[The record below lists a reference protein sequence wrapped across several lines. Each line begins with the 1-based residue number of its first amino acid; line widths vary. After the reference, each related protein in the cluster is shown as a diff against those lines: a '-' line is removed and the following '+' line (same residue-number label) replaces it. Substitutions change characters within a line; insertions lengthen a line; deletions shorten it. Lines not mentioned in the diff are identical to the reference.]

1 MGAAVSRELV
11 GAAKVG
17 CPMRAIGFGAYR
29 GRGIGGDEPAAR
41 RQRGE
46 RLPMGRAGHWTLAMV
61 RWVTARRKS
70 WRSLPRGAPL
80 PFFRRSALSTPVGKP
95 RASYGQGVCVCVC
108 VWSYGTHRSPAF
120 LSSYVIYRTSC
131 RGYTQISESLKLRSK
146 SVNRHTWNKLG
157 THGRPT
163 DCAYGTSTR
172 DAPVHKFR
180 R

>member
-1 MGAAVSRELV
+1 MGLNRSKHDQHQTCKDDAWVPMGAAVSRELV

-29 GRGIGGDEPAAR
+29 GRGIGGDEPDAR

-80 PFFRRSALSTPVGKP
+80 IFSSKRAFDPGRKTAGKL
-95 RASYGQGVCVCVC
+95 RARGVCVCVC

-120 LSSYVIYRTSC
+120 LSSHVIYRTFC
-131 RGYTQISESLKLRSK
+131 RGYTQISESLKLRGK
-146 SVNRHTWNKLG
+146 TVNRHTWK
-157 THGRPT
+157 
-163 DCAYGTSTR
+163 
-172 DAPVHKFR
+172 
-180 R
+180 